1 MVVSPSMAVKMTFSL
16 DEATVEALNR
26 TAARLG
32 KTKSEVV
39 REAIRRYDI
48 GPDRMSEAERL
59 HKVRII
65 KEFMK
70 QPPTRSQAEADRE
83 IAEIRRSRRV
93 GWRRP
98 SDDR

>member
-1 MVVSPSMAVKMTFSL
+1 MSIKMTFSL
-16 DEATVEALNR
+16 DETTVAALNR
-26 TAARLG
+26 TAIRLG

-39 REAIRRYDI
+39 REAICRYDI
-48 GPDRMSEAERL
+48 GPDRMSDAERL
-59 HKVRII
+59 RKLRII
-65 KEFMK
+65 AEIMK
-70 QPPTRSQAEADRE
+70 QPPTRSQAEVDRE